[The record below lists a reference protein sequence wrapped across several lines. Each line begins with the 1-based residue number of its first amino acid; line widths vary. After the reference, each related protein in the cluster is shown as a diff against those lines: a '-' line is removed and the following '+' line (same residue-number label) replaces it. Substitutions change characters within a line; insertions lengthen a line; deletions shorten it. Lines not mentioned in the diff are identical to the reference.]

1 MERKQE
7 DNSQIAWIILNAVK
21 NMQVGVDKMSLFLKG
36 SKSKLVVPIESQQ
49 LFGGLM
55 WHDIPTIKGFVRQL
69 LNMELIRQ
77 RIVDYGYYR
86 FPILELTE
94 AGKKV
99 LDGKIKVGLQIIK
112 EKKPIRAG
120 ESEEKT
126 LEMFNAGKNADEIA
140 KERDLAVS
148 TIYTHFFRLIANKHL
163 SAEDVVSEDV
173 IKVVAEVYAQFRNE
187 PKLKELKEKLPEN
200 ISYEEIKCVVAGIK
214 KESNENR
221 GDKHV

>member
-1 MERKQE
+1 MIKEKE
-7 DNSQIAWIILNAVK
+7 DTSQIAWIILNAVK

-55 WHDIPTIKGFVRQL
+55 WHDIPTIKGFIMQL
-69 LNMELIRQ
+69 LHMELIRQ

-99 LDGKIKVGLQIIK
+99 LDGKIKAGLQIIK
-112 EKKPIRAG
+112 EQKPIRVN

-126 LEMFNAGKNADEIA
+126 LEMFNSGKNADEIA
-140 KERDLAVS
+140 KERNLAVS
-148 TIYTHFFRLIANKHL
+148 TIYTHFFRLIVNGYL
-163 SAEDVVSEDV
+163 SSHDVVEEEV
-173 IKVVAEVYAQFRNE
+173 ISKVAEAYRQFKEE
-187 PKLKELKEKLPEN
+187 PRLKELKEKLPED
-200 ISYEEIKCVVAGIK
+200 ISYEQIRCVVAGLK
-214 KESNENR
+214 VKNDEN
-221 GDKHV
+221 